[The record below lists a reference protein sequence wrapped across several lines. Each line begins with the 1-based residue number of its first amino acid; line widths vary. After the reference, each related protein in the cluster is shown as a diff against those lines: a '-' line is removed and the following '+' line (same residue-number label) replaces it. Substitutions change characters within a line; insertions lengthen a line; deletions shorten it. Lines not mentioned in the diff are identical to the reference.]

1 MLLEFTELSHLD
13 KNKLMQ
19 VYREGNLQHADSL
32 YPHLVD
38 RRFALKL
45 AERDFIDYLARY
57 FLRPGR
63 AYMVQTEDGVWLSAL
78 RLSRVYPELYYI
90 EALETRPDRR
100 REGHAVRLLT
110 NVIALLQSR
119 GPFVLRDC
127 VSKTNLASLSAHKKA
142 GFTEYCDPGFDYLAK
157 ETHQGSMGMEYRSG
171 LCTENTSPPEQQQ
184 SAQ

>member
-19 VYREGNLQHADSL
+19 VYLEGNRINADSL
-32 YPHLVD
+32 YPHLTD

-45 AERDFIDYLARY
+45 AERDFIDYLSRY

-63 AYMVQTEDGVWLSAL
+63 AYMVQAEDGVWLSAL

-100 REGHAVRLLT
+100 GEGHAAQLLK
-110 NVIALLQSR
+110 NVVTLLKTR

-127 VSKTNLASLSAHKKA
+127 VSKSNTPSIRAHQKA
-142 GFTEYCDPGFDYLAK
+142 GFTVYCEPGFDYLAK
-157 ETHQGSMGMEYRSG
+157 ESHSGSMGMEYRSG
-171 LCTENTSPPEQQQ
+171 GGT
-184 SAQ
+184 